1 MFPYNNQMKC
11 GPFHFFGAISPWDIE
26 TACRSC
32 IPGTLPVTMKVVLVD
47 LQIRRKMGI
56 ATFWSLTTRKNGDN
70 VGIIGIVGI
79 RNQQL
84 SGDLTNKHV

>member
-1 MFPYNNQMKC
+1 MFPYSNQMNC
-11 GPFHFFGAISPWDIE
+11 GPFHFLGAISPWDIE
-26 TACRSC
+26 AACRSC